1 MIKKPALKLQ
11 TNTLWDYPSQHYGEK
26 VQGDPEYAGATPSY
40 VIWNLLQRYTRE
52 GDLVVDPMC
61 GSGTTLDVAADI
73 GRKAIGYDLAPHRND
88 IEQADARELPLKDAV
103 ADFVFVDPPYS
114 SHLDYSDDPR
124 CIGKL
129 SSESDDYYDA
139 MALAI
144 AEMHRILKPNR
155 YMGLYVSDSR
165 HKKGRFSPIGFRL
178 FEILERHFTP
188 IDIVAVVRRNR
199 TLQRRR
205 YQEEALK
212 GNFFLR
218 GFNYLFIM
226 RKAIEDKPLQKPKPR
241 RKRPNRGA

>member
-1 MIKKPALKLQ
+1 MVKKPALTLQ
-11 TNTLWDYPSQHYGEK
+11 TSTLWDYPSQHYGEK

-61 GSGTTLDVAADI
+61 GSGTTIDVANDL
-73 GRKAIGYDLAPHRND
+73 GRKVIGFDLAPYRPD
-88 IEQADARELPLKDAV
+88 IRQADARELPVDDASV
-103 ADFVFVDPPYS
+103 DFVFVDPPYS
-114 SHLDYSDDPR
+114 SHLDYSEDPR

-129 SSESDDYYDA
+129 SSETDEYYAA

-144 AEMHRILKPNR
+144 AEMGRILKPNR
-155 YMGLYVSDSR
+155 FMALYVSDSR

-188 IDIVAVVRRNR
+188 VDIVAVVRRNR

-205 YQEEALK
+205 YQDEAVK

-226 RKAIEDKPLQKPKPR
+226 KKPAPERVTAKPKAAR
-241 RKRPNRGA
+241 RRSKKRA